1 MALPGKRGLRKLIKK
16 TGGTVSQ
23 MAKDQN
29 VSRQTI
35 YNWLD
40 HYDMRD
46 DLDKERTNIVMLAED
61 NIYDSLIAGDVGTS
75 QWVLERKGRHLGW
88 NKQVEISGVLGQMNL
103 SAEQMAILEAAGYN
117 VSEVVQQFISM
128 LQATEL
134 ESA

>member
-1 MALPGKRGLRKLIKK
+1 MALPGIRALRKLMKDS
-16 TGGTVSQ
+16 GGTVSQ
-23 MAKDQN
+23 MAKEAD

-40 HYDMRD
+40 HYNAWD
-46 DLDKERTNIVMLAED
+46 DLESSRANIVYMAETTV
-61 NIYDSLIAGDVGTS
+61 YESVAEGDLDTS
-75 QWVLERKGRHLGW
+75 KWVLERKGRLRGW